1 MENAPSLSCLN
12 FGVANIEAMKDISSG
27 SCKASQSQNFE
38 LGSATECVDLVVWFP
53 WCNTICTTFFFV
65 KGQLTISD
73 TSIIF
78 NPWNSL
84 RSSLYSCYSEGTS
97 TNFRSW
103 VPLFWS
109 HFARQSMPQNERQD
123 GFRVVNESRILICNL
138 GEFYFAGIQKVHNQT
153 RFCWIRIWLIVYG
166 TPRWRRECVR
176 LRASKGRLNPM
187 VSWTSNNCIKLGCD
201 REHEMGWF
209 IVHIDKIL
217 LLNEGFQRDQWSCPV
232 SSHCSHSVL
241 LLF

>member
-1 MENAPSLSCLN
+1 MENAPSLSCLT
-12 FGVANIEAMKDISSG
+12 FGIANIEAMKDISSG

-38 LGSATECVDLVVWFP
+38 LGSATECVDLVLRFP
-53 WCNTICTTFFFV
+53 WCNTICTSFFFV

-109 HFARQSMPQNERQD
+109 LFARQSMPQNERQD
-123 GFRVVNESRILICNL
+123 EFRVVNKSRTLICNL
-138 GEFYFAGIQKVHNQT
+138 GEFISLVFK
-153 RFCWIRIWLIVYG
+153 
-166 TPRWRRECVR
+166 R
-176 LRASKGRLNPM
+176 LS
-187 VSWTSNNCIKLGCD
+187 IK
-201 REHEMGWF
+201 
-209 IVHIDKIL
+209 
-217 LLNEGFQRDQWSCPV
+217 PV
-232 SSHCSHSVL
+232 SVEFESDWSDMALQDGDANVYISGQVKDI
-241 LLF
+241 